1 MIIFLICGRWDRL
14 DIGSIT
20 DMNRMSSPFITALK
34 DWVSLTGDLDF
45 FVLFLVT
52 PFCSIYSNIIIFV
65 LFIVTLFSCLQMTW
79 PAILETLDQVKFKFF
94 FAIIRCRNFNNF
106 FSLLILPLSLSLS
119 LSATIFNDAR
129 QQINVYGDDIEVDYR
144 GYEVSRAPCHEMQSS
159 FLLGDS
165 RKFCSSPNGQIR

>member
-1 MIIFLICGRWDRL
+1 
-14 DIGSIT
+14 
-20 DMNRMSSPFITALK
+20 
-34 DWVSLTGDLDF
+34 
-45 FVLFLVT
+45 
-52 PFCSIYSNIIIFV
+52 
-65 LFIVTLFSCLQMTW
+65 MTW

-94 FAIIRCRNFNNF
+94 LLSFAVGILTISSL
-106 FSLLILPLSLSLS
+106 FSYSLSLSLSLS

-159 FLLGDS
+159 YLLGDG